1 MHPFYFRLLSLNM
14 EFKITDQVMVIENQL
29 PATVVAVT
37 ENFIMVEFEDGNEFG
52 YNPDQLTPLLVK
64 HS

>member
-1 MHPFYFRLLSLNM
+1 M